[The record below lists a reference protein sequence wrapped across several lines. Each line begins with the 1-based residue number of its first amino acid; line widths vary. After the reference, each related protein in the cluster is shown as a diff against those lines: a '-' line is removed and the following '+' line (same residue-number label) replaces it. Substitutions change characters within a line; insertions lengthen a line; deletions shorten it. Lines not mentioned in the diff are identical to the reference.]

1 MNEMS
6 QDAIILEIKN
16 QISQCDIR
24 LKKEHFVSDY
34 VKILSEKRQLEELL
48 KQEQT
53 KKNTDG

>member
-1 MNEMS
+1 MS

-24 LKKEHFVSDY
+24 LKKEQFVSEV

-53 KKNTDG
+53 KKQVEDNG

>member
-1 MNEMS
+1 MS

-48 KQEQT
+48 KQEQN
-53 KKNTDG
+53 KKQVEDNG

>member
-1 MNEMS
+1 MS

-16 QISQCDIR
+16 QISQCDIK

-48 KQEQT
+48 KQELS
-53 KKNTDG
+53 KKHNDG

>member
-1 MNEMS
+1 MS

-34 VKILSEKRQLEELL
+34 L
-48 KQEQT
+48 KTFQ
-53 KKNTDG
+53 KNANCRNY